1 MTSTNPKIPDAPI
14 PGANYTSDTRNY
26 PWHRPPD
33 LHSTDD
39 ILEYAMKQLTETDSG
54 MVYMSLIES
63 GVTITAITD
72 IILTLGISKGKFSID
87 FAVLS
92 AGPIARLLEI
102 LAKSYD
108 IKYDLGIDTE
118 PNFVS
123 SVVFKEAMA
132 LSNGE
137 VAEEEEVPE
146 STESEE
152 PEGFMAPVSEEEQ
165 SNMLGYNTEE
175 LDEDE

>member
-1 MTSTNPKIPDAPI
+1 MTSAKPTIPDAPI

-33 LHSTDD
+33 LHNTDD
-39 ILEYAMKQLTETDSG
+39 ILEYVMKQLTETDSG

-72 IILTLGISKGKFSID
+72 ILLTLGISKGKFSID
-87 FAVLS
+87 FAILS

-102 LAKSYD
+102 LAKSYG
-108 IKYDLGIDTE
+108 IKYDLGINRE
-118 PNFVS
+118 PDFVS

-132 LSNGE
+132 PANDEGT
-137 VAEEEEVPE
+137 EEEEIPE
-146 STESEE
+146 NTESEE

-175 LDEDE
+175 LEEDE